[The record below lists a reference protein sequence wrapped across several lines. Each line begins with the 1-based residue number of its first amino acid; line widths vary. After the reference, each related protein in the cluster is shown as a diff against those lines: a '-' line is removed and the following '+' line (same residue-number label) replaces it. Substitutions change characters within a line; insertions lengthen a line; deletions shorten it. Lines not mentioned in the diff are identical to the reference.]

1 MHDALVLDRVMIY
14 THPQYN
20 KNMERERNELKGNI
34 CGLRQ
39 KKEVCEREGG
49 KKGSSKDCSLKIC
62 YCIKI
67 LLETLMCCS

>member
-1 MHDALVLDRVMIY
+1 MQDALVLSRVMIY

-20 KNMERERNELKGNI
+20 KNMEMERNELKGNI

-49 KKGSSKDCSLKIC
+49 KGFFKGLSLANF
-62 YCIKI
+62 I
-67 LLETLMCCS
+67 LH